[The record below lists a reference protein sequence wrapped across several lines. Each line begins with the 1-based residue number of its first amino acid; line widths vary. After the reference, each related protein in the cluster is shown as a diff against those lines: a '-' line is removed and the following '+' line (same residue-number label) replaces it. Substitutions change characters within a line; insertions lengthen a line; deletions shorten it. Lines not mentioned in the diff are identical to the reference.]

1 VTTSRWSNAYLEFF
15 GERSDAEEAAFRFGD
30 DIGRPLEVDAAR
42 RAADRATAFRSRSAR
57 VQTGMSDAPKP
68 APATNPPET
77 PTYPDPASGDPRE
90 GDLGRAHEID
100 PSAGR
105 SDDPR
110 VDGGD
115 PRATHTHHTDDD
127 AWQNE
132 FTEETMPPP
141 EAREDAAHDL
151 ELDPT

>member
-1 VTTSRWSNAYLEFF
+1 MSVLSNIEFI
-15 GERSDAEEAAFRFGD
+15 GDRSESEEAFRFSD
-30 DIGRPLEVDAAR
+30 DRGRRLEIVN
-42 RAADRATAFRSRSAR
+42 SRSAR
-57 VQTGMSDAPKP
+57 TATTFRGRDSRASSSMSDSSQADPTSNAPD
-68 APATNPPET
+68 A

-90 GDLGRAHEID
+90 RGLDRAHEID

-115 PRATHTHHTDDD
+115 PRATHTHSTDDD

-141 EAREDAAHDL
+141 EAREDASHDL